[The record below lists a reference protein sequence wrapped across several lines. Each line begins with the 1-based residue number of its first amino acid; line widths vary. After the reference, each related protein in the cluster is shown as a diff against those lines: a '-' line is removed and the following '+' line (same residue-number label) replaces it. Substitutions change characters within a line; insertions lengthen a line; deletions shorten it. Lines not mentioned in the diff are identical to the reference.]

1 MPLVRRPVGG
11 FLITFIFVLKIKR
24 MAKVQVRYIV
34 NNVDEAITFYTEKL
48 GFKLEM
54 HPAPPFA
61 MLSRNDFRLVLSAP
75 NPSAGGGQPMP
86 DGTPQTPGGW
96 NRFSIEVTDL
106 PALVEA
112 LRKAGAHFRNDM
124 VTGVG
129 GKQIIVD
136 DPSGNPVELF
146 EPLLPEARL

>member
-1 MPLVRRPVGG
+1 
-11 FLITFIFVLKIKR
+11 

-34 NNVDEAITFYTEKL
+34 NNVDEAIQFYTKHL

-61 MLSRNDFRLVLSAP
+61 MLSRNDLRLVLSAP
-75 NPSAGGGQPMP
+75 NPAAGGGQPMP
-86 DGTPQTPGGW
+86 GGIQQTPGGW
-96 NRFSIEVTDL
+96 NRFAIEVDNI
-106 PALVEA
+106 AAVVEA
-112 LRKAGAHFRNDM
+112 LQNAGVHFRNNI
-124 VTGVG
+124 VSGVG

-146 EPLLPEARL
+146 EPVLHEARTGG